1 MIIAIC
7 GEAGS
12 GKSSVG
18 KELARRLGYK
28 FYSMGDIRRE
38 MALKRGMSLGDFN
51 RLGES
56 EDFTDR
62 EVDRFQEELGRN
74 KDNFVVVGRTS
85 AHFIPHAFKVFLDAD
100 MEERARRILQDSK
113 KREEESY
120 SSLEEARK
128 AIIERRKSDE
138 GRYRKYYGINPF
150 DKKGYDL
157 VVDTTRIGIGE
168 VVDKIM
174 AALRK
179 SGKI

>member
-18 KELARRLGYK
+18 RGLARRLGYR
-28 FYSMGDIRRE
+28 FYSAGDIRRE
-38 MALKRGMSLGDFN
+38 MALKRGMSLAEFN
-51 RLGES
+51 KLGES

-62 EVDRFQEELGRN
+62 EVDRLQEELGR
-74 KDNFVVVGRTS
+74 KEDNFVVIGRTS
-85 AHFIPHAFKVFLDAD
+85 AHFIPHAFKVFLDAEL
-100 MEERARRILQDSK
+100 EERARRVFKDSQNRK
-113 KREEESY
+113 EESY
-120 SSLEEARK
+120 SSLGEARE

-174 AALRK
+174 AALREA
-179 SGKI
+179 GKI